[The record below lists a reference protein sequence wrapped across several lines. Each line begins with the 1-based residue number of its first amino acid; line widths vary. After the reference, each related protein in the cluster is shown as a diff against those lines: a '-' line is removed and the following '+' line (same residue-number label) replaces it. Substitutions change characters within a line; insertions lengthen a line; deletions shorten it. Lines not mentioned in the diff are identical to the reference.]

1 MTDDL
6 YSADVEL
13 RYQATPQDQVQLEGK
28 WPRGCTR
35 AGNAFLV
42 LLGPS
47 MGKEMPGELR
57 EPGGANRP
65 YRDPITVGRSII
77 GFEDLGSRG
86 PRWNRL
92 CGALLGNC
100 QYTATL
106 TALVNLDWSHEPDER
121 KVPQAHLVSGF
132 HDHIWKL
139 LVQLRPRIICALT
152 RRVWDTVTPEVRQF
166 EMADFPKCPIAPS
179 EPRLRLPVAPMFI
192 RIPGCDFVT
201 MLIKPH
207 NHPSRPYLGV
217 RHIAVLGQV
226 SSWFQSQP
234 LSEK

>member
-1 MTDDL
+1 MSEDL
-6 YSADVEL
+6 YSTNVEV
-13 RYQATPQDQVQLEGK
+13 RYQATPQTQVLIERR
-28 WPRGCTR
+28 WPRGCTG

-47 MGKEMPGELR
+47 MGKEKPGESR
-57 EPGGANRP
+57 APGGDNRP
-65 YRDPITVGRSII
+65 YRDPMTMGRSVIDFM
-77 GFEDLGSRG
+77 GLGGRG
-86 PRWNRL
+86 HRWNRL
-92 CGALLGNC
+92 CKALLGEDR
-100 QYTATL
+100 YTPAL
-106 TALVNLDWSHEPDER
+106 TALVNLDWSHETDER
-121 KVPQAHLVSGF
+121 EVSPKHLVSGF

-139 LVQLRPRIICALT
+139 LIQLRPRIICALT
-152 RRVWDTVTPEVRQF
+152 RRVWDTVAPEVRQF
-166 EMADFPKCPIAPS
+166 EMADFPKCPIEPS

-226 SSWFQSQP
+226 STWFQSQP
-234 LSEK
+234 VSDK